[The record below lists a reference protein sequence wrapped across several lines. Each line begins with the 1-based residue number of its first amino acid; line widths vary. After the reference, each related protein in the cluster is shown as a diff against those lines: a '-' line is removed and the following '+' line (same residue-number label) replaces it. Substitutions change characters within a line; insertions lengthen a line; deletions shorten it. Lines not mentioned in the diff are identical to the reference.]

1 LNKTLQKTISFFRWT
16 VATLIVL
23 LLLLL
28 ILVHIPSVQNFT
40 KEKLVSYLQDK
51 IQTKVTVDS
60 LSFGITKKIILK
72 GVYFGDQKQDTLL
85 SAKKL
90 AVDISLLQLLNNKIQ
105 INSVELEG
113 ATATIKKDKNA
124 IFNFDYIIKA
134 FDTGEK
140 PKDDSKPMVFSV
152 EEIDLN
158 RIHLKYSDAITQNDV
173 SFGLKHLGTYITNF
187 DLEQMNFEIPK
198 IKVNG
203 VQLKI
208 KQGIQK
214 NTVKINKTISK
225 NTTTP
230 DLKLKLGEIDLSKL
244 LIDYTDENSK
254 VTSSLS
260 MKKLLVKFNIINLSN
275 HFISIEKIDLSDTK
289 GILALGKITKKATP
303 KTTVDNTPNDWE
315 VKINKTEIKEVGF
328 KFDNDNV
335 APLPKGMDYNH
346 LKVEHFNLNA
356 ETLNYTRES
365 TAVTI
370 LSLSVKEQS
379 GLNIQSFKTDFFFG
393 QKVTFLKNLY
403 LKTSQT
409 LIKDKLILEYPSISS
424 ISENPGEMNIK
435 TSLKQSRL
443 GFKDVLLFAPA
454 LSNSNPFKSNPN
466 AILLINS
473 KISGKLKNI
482 EIPNLEVSGLGKTK
496 IHASGKIVGF
506 PDMEK
511 ARFDITLKE
520 FKSNSKDINSFIPK
534 GTIPNSI
541 VLPSQLSANGTFKGT
556 LTNFYTNLSLLS
568 SLGNAKIKA
577 TFDQTRK
584 NQEKYDAQAE
594 LTNFDLGKFIK
605 NDSIGKITL
614 KTNIKGVGLNPK
626 TAIAAFNGSIQKGY
640 FNKYTYQNITLKGN
654 LNKGKFNLTADAKDP
669 NLTFNLE
676 SNGGFGG
683 KYPKANIKLNM
694 DIADLEKLN
703 LHAGPLKLRGEVVAE
718 IQTADI
724 DYPNGK
730 VLFSNIQIENEKES
744 FTLDSIQVTA
754 ITSTEKNEI
763 KLYSP
768 FLDAEIN
775 GHYKLSKLAAAL
787 SHTVANYYDTTPF
800 ITKERVA
807 NQKLNFKLDI
817 KNSLL
822 FSKFIPELKSIDPFT
837 IAGRYNSE
845 NDSIVINGM
854 IPKIIYGNNTIS
866 NIILKVDTQDKAL
879 VYNLNIDNIES
890 PNYKLPYTSLTGK
903 VKDNTID
910 YLFLLKDLTDKERY
924 TIAGTLKTEKG
935 DSEISLNPD
944 NLLLNYEKWK
954 ITTDNLIRLDK
965 NGIYANNFELSN
977 NGNRLKL
984 QSESEA
990 PNAPLSVDF
999 ENFEIETVSNMLG
1012 QSDLQT
1018 GGKINGNAL
1027 LKDLTKKPVF
1037 TSDLTIE
1044 DFSFKKDTL
1053 GTISIKVHNEIA
1065 NQYDAAISIT
1075 GQGNQVNLEGNY
1087 KTLDNSLDMNLIVEK
1102 LNMKSIQGFSMN
1114 HLTESTGFLNGTISI
1129 TGDANQPK
1137 IVGDL
1142 KFNDVGF
1149 KVKELN
1155 SNFKS
1160 INDTIE
1166 FTNDIITFNHFT
1178 IKDEKENDLVINGI
1192 IDSKNFSNLGFDLTV
1207 DGDNFKAMNSKAKD
1221 NDLYYGELFLDNH
1234 LKIKGT
1240 LDNPVVE
1247 GNIKINK
1254 DTKLTM
1260 ILPQSD
1266 PSVASREGIVE
1277 FIDQDQ
1283 IQITKTVAAE
1293 ETEIKSTI
1301 KGIDA
1306 SVNIE
1311 IDKDAEFFIIIDKS
1325 NGDYLRFKGNA
1336 LLSGGI
1342 DPSGKTSLT
1351 GKLEFDEGAY
1361 EMTFSAI
1368 KRKFDIKKGSYI
1380 QWNGEPTSADINI
1393 TAIYKTDAA
1402 PIDLVQN
1409 QLLNFS
1415 DEVKNTFKEKIPFET
1430 ELIIKGELL
1439 KPEITF
1445 DIILPTEN
1453 SNNVSSDVMSKT
1465 QKRLSE
1471 LRQDPN
1477 ELNKQVLSLL
1487 VMNRFIGEDPFSSEA
1502 GGTSVSA
1509 MAKSSASQILTNQM
1523 NNLTKD
1529 LIQGVE
1535 LNFDL
1540 KSTEVYS
1547 SGQREEKT
1555 DLNVGVT
1562 KKLLNDRLKVTVGS
1576 TFGLEGPEQANQQ
1589 NYNFAGD
1596 VTLDYQLSKDGKYKL
1611 KAYRVNKYQVALQ
1624 GEVMETGVGFTITM
1638 DYKNFKELFQKSEDK
1653 KEKLKAP
1660 KKKTNE

>member
-1 LNKTLQKTISFFRWT
+1 M
-16 VATLIVL
+16 IVL
-23 LLLLL
+23 LILLL

-40 KEKLVSYLQDK
+40 KEKVVSYLQEK

-72 GVYFGDQKQDTLL
+72 GVYFEDQKKDTLL

-105 INSVELEG
+105 INSVELEE
-113 ATATIKKDKNA
+113 ATATIKKNKSA
-124 IFNFDYIIKA
+124 VFNFDYIIKA
-134 FDTGEK
+134 FDTGKK
-140 PKDDSKPMVFSV
+140 PKDDSKPMIFSM
-152 EEIDLN
+152 EKIDLN
-158 RIHLKYSDAITQNDV
+158 HIHLKYSDAIAQNDI
-173 SFGLKHLGTYITNF
+173 SIGLKHLGTYITSF

-198 IKVNG
+198 ITVNG
-203 VQLKI
+203 LQLKF
-208 KQGIQK
+208 KQGISK
-214 NTVKINKTISK
+214 KTITNKETTSTK
-225 NTTTP
+225 ITTP

-244 LIDYTDENSK
+244 LIDYKDENSK

-260 MKKLLVKFNIINLSN
+260 MKKFLVKFNAINLSN

-289 GILALGKITKKATP
+289 GTLVLGKIVKKVTP
-303 KTTVDNTPNDWE
+303 KTTVDSTTNDWE
-315 VKINKTEIKEVGF
+315 IKINKTDIKEVGF

-335 APLPKGMDYNH
+335 AQLTKGIDYNH
-346 LKVEHFNLNA
+346 LNIQHVNLNA
-356 ETLNYTRES
+356 ETFNYTPES

-370 LSLSVKEQS
+370 LSLSAKEQS
-379 GLNIQSFKTDFFFG
+379 GLNIESFKTDFFYG

-403 LKTSQT
+403 LKTPNT
-409 LIKDKLILEYPSISS
+409 LIKDRLILEYPSITS
-424 ISENPGEMNIK
+424 ITENPGELNIK
-435 TSLKQSRL
+435 TTLKQSRL
-443 GFKDVLLFAPA
+443 GFKDILLFAPTLA
-454 LSNSNPFKSNPN
+454 NSNPFKSNPN

-496 IHASGKIVGF
+496 IHASGKIVGL
-506 PDMEK
+506 PDMKK

-520 FKSNSKDINSFIPK
+520 FKSNSKDINSFVPK

-556 LTNFYTNLSLLS
+556 LTNFYTNVNLLS
-568 SLGNAKIKA
+568 SLGNAKVKA
-577 TFDQTRK
+577 SFDQSRK
-584 NQEKYDAQAE
+584 NKEKYNAQAE
-594 LTNFDLGKFIK
+594 LANFDLGKFIK
-605 NDSIGKITL
+605 NDSVGKVTL
-614 KTNIKGVGLNPK
+614 KANIKGVGLNAK
-626 TAIAAFNGSIQKGY
+626 TAIADFNGSIEKAF
-640 FNKYTYQNITLKGN
+640 FNKYTYQNLNLKGN
-654 LNKGKFNLTADAKDP
+654 LNNGKFNLIADAKDP
-669 NLTFNLE
+669 NLTFNLD
-676 SNGGFGG
+676 SNGALGD
-683 KYPKANIKLNM
+683 KYPKANIKLNV

-703 LHAGPLKLRGEVVAE
+703 LHAGPLKLRGEVAAE

-754 ITSTEKNEI
+754 LTTSEKNEI
-763 KLYSP
+763 KLHSP
-768 FLDAEIN
+768 LLDAEIN

-787 SHTVANYYDTTPF
+787 SYSVANYYNTTPS
-800 ITKERVA
+800 IKKEKVD
-807 NQKLNFKLDI
+807 NQKLNFKLDV

-822 FSKFIPELKSIDPFT
+822 FSKFIPELNSIDPFT
-837 IAGRYNSE
+837 IVGRYNSE
-845 NDSIVINGM
+845 NDSIVINGT
-854 IPKIIYGNNTIS
+854 IPKIIYKNNTIS
-866 NIILKVDTQDKAL
+866 NVIIKVDTQDKAL
-879 VYNLNIDNIES
+879 VYNLNIDDIES

-910 YLFLLKDLTDKERY
+910 YHFLLKDLNDKDRY
-924 TIAGTLKTEKG
+924 TIVGTLKTEKG

-954 ITTDNLIRLDK
+954 ITNDNLIRLDK

-990 PNAPLSVDF
+990 PNAPLSVNF

-1012 QSDLQT
+1012 KSDLQM

-1037 TSDLTIE
+1037 TSDLKIE
-1044 DFSFKKDTL
+1044 NFSFRKDTL
-1053 GTISIKVHNEIA
+1053 GAISIKVNNEIA
-1065 NQYDAAISIT
+1065 NQYDTKVSIT
-1075 GQGNQVNLEGNY
+1075 DQGNQVDLVGNY
-1087 KTLDNSLDMNLIVEK
+1087 KPLDNSLDMNLIVEK

-1114 HLTESTGFLNGTISI
+1114 HITESTGFLNGTFSIS
-1129 TGDANQPK
+1129 GDASQPK
-1137 IVGDL
+1137 IVGEL
-1142 KFNDVGF
+1142 KFNDVSF
-1149 KVKELN
+1149 KVKDLN

-1160 INDTIE
+1160 INDTVE
-1166 FTNDIITFNHFT
+1166 FTNDAITFDHFT
-1178 IKDEKENDLVINGI
+1178 IKDEKDNDLVINGI
-1192 IDSKNFSNLGFDLTV
+1192 INSKNFSNLGFDLTV
-1207 DGDNFKAMNSKAKD
+1207 DADNFKAMNSKAKD

-1234 LKIKGT
+1234 LKIKGDI
-1240 LDNPVVE
+1240 DNPIVE
-1247 GNIKINK
+1247 GSIKINK

-1283 IQITKTVAAE
+1283 IQITKTVSAE
-1293 ETEIKSTI
+1293 ESKIKSTI
-1301 KGIDA
+1301 KGIYA

-1311 IDKDAEFFIIIDKS
+1311 IDKDAEFFIVIDKS
-1325 NGDYLRFKGNA
+1325 NGDYIRFKGKG
-1336 LLSGGI
+1336 LLTGGI

-1351 GKLEFDEGAY
+1351 GKLEFNEGAY

-1368 KRKFDIKKGSYI
+1368 KRKFNIKKGSYI

-1393 TAIYKTDAA
+1393 TAIYKTDTA
-1402 PIDLVQN
+1402 PIDLVQT
-1409 QLLNFS
+1409 QLANAT

-1430 ELIIKGELL
+1430 ELIIKGELM
-1439 KPEITF
+1439 KPDITF

-1453 SNNVSSDVMSKT
+1453 SNVSSEVINLT
-1465 QKRLSE
+1465 QKRLSQ

-1487 VMNRFIGEDPFSSEA
+1487 VMNRFIGEDPFSTEA

-1523 NNLTKD
+1523 NDLTKD
-1529 LIQGVE
+1529 LIKGVE

-1547 SGQREEKT
+1547 SGQSEEKT

-1576 TFGLEGPEQANQQ
+1576 NFGLEGPQQANQQ

-1596 VTLDYQLSKDGKYKL
+1596 VTIDYQLSSDGRYKL

-1638 DYKNFKELFQKSEDK
+1638 DYKKFKELFQKNKDK
-1653 KEKLKAP
+1653 KEKLKAL
-1660 KKKTNE
+1660 KKKTDE